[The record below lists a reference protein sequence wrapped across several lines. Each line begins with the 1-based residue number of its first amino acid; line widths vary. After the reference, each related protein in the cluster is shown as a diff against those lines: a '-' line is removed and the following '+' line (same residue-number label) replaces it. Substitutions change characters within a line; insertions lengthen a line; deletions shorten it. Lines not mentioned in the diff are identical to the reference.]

1 MLLAHHRSPRRRCFR
16 GLEVVPKC
24 VEYIVGRIYS
34 RTVTFDPAND
44 GKGSVNDFNVVRF
57 LDIWCFMNWHESL
70 FSLVYKNDLFA
81 FPGSVNLKCKNCFP
95 IPQGD
100 KGVFGG

>member
-1 MLLAHHRSPRRRCFR
+1 M
-16 GLEVVPKC
+16 
-24 VEYIVGRIYS
+24 YS

-57 LDIWCFMNWHESL
+57 LDLWCFMNWHESF

-81 FPGSVNLKCKNCFP
+81 FSVLVTSKVKFAFP
-95 IPQGD
+95 YPWGIGPP
-100 KGVFGG
+100 